1 MVVSNK
7 YWVYFSFMHKK
18 IKDHFIP
25 HAGNDYAPHILQR
38 TAMIGMLGLV
48 LLSFLVANFQALLW
62 QGSSWLVG
70 TILPSIV
77 TDLTN
82 HERTDLSLVPLKRN
96 AVLDKAA
103 QLKADDMATHSYF
116 SHTSPAGVT
125 PWYWFEEAGYLF
137 TYAGENL
144 AVHFS
149 DSDEVVSAWM
159 ASPTHRA
166 NIVNNDYTEIGIGTA
181 RGVYEGYET
190 VFVVQLFGTPAMKSL
205 LPFVAKQ
212 EPVSEL
218 FPVISD
224 TISTSSSF
232 GVVSDDLSITVLGAE
247 VAATA
252 PSPVEIV
259 ANISGSNITDALDRS
274 DLPFLD
280 KSTDSPSLENI
291 PITEPV
297 VIVDDTHVLMYLD
310 TVSTSTNLT
319 PLPVESFIND
329 ISGSSAP
336 IVARLATQPNN
347 ILQILYI
354 IIGLLTISSLLASVL
369 IEWHKQQLL
378 QVSYGVLLLLLMS
391 GLFYMHVVI
400 TAGAVVV

>member
-1 MVVSNK
+1 MR
-7 YWVYFSFMHKK
+7 KK

-25 HAGNDYAPHILQR
+25 HAGNDYTPHMLQK
-38 TAMIGMLGLV
+38 TAMLGMLGLI

-70 TILPSIV
+70 TVLPSIV

-82 HERTDLSLVPLKRN
+82 HERNNLSLTSLRRS

-103 QLKADDMATHSYF
+103 QLKADDMAAGSYF

-125 PWYWFEEAGYLF
+125 PWYWFEQAGYLF

-149 DSDEVVSAWM
+149 DSDEVVEAWM
-159 ASPTHRA
+159 KSPTHRA
-166 NIVNNDYTEIGIGTA
+166 NIINDNYTEIGIGTA

-205 LPFVAKQ
+205 LPLVAKQ
-212 EPVSEL
+212 EPVVEPFPIIKETISTTSL
-218 FPVISD
+218 FQINDDLPIAILGAEITTSSSSLTGPVVENIESDTPNHNGPVISD
-224 TISTSSSF
+224 
-232 GVVSDDLSITVLGAE
+232 VN
-247 VAATA
+247 
-252 PSPVEIV
+252 VEFTPI
-259 ANISGSNITDALDRS
+259 NNPTTTD
-274 DLPFLD
+274 
-280 KSTDSPSLENI
+280 
-291 PITEPV
+291 PV
-297 VIVDDTHVLMYLD
+297 VVVNDTHVFMYLD
-310 TVSTSTNLT
+310 TVSTSTDLI
-319 PLPVESFIND
+319 PLPVST
-329 ISGSSAP
+329 SLSYMSSTSMAIP
-336 IVARLATQPNN
+336 ITARLATQPNN

-354 IIGLLTISSLLASVL
+354 IIGLITIISLLASVL
-369 IEWHKQQLL
+369 IEWRKQQLL

-400 TAGAVVV
+400 TAGALVV

>member
-1 MVVSNK
+1 MR
-7 YWVYFSFMHKK
+7 KK

-25 HAGNDYAPHILQR
+25 HAGNDYAPHMLQK
-38 TAMIGMLGLV
+38 TAMLGMLGLI

-70 TILPSIV
+70 TVLPSIV

-82 HERTDLSLVPLKRN
+82 HERNNLSLTSLRRS

-103 QLKADDMATHSYF
+103 QLKADDMAAGSYF

-125 PWYWFEEAGYLF
+125 PWYWFEQAGYLF

-149 DSDEVVSAWM
+149 DSDEVVEAWM
-159 ASPTHRA
+159 KSPTHRA
-166 NIVNNDYTEIGIGTA
+166 NIVNDNYTEIGIGTA

-205 LPFVAKQ
+205 LPLVAKQ
-212 EPVSEL
+212 EPVVEPFPIIKETISTTSL
-218 FPVISD
+218 FQINDDLPIAILGAEITTSSSSPTGPVVENIESDTPNHSDPVISD
-224 TISTSSSF
+224 
-232 GVVSDDLSITVLGAE
+232 VN
-247 VAATA
+247 
-252 PSPVEIV
+252 VEFTPI
-259 ANISGSNITDALDRS
+259 NNPTTTD
-274 DLPFLD
+274 
-280 KSTDSPSLENI
+280 
-291 PITEPV
+291 PV
-297 VIVDDTHVLMYLD
+297 VVVNDTHVLMYLD
-310 TVSTSTNLT
+310 TVSTSTDLI
-319 PLPVESFIND
+319 PLPVST
-329 ISGSSAP
+329 SLSYMSSTSMAIP
-336 IVARLATQPNN
+336 ITARLATQPNN

-354 IIGLLTISSLLASVL
+354 IIGLLTIISLLASVL
-369 IEWHKQQLL
+369 IEWRKQQLL

-400 TAGAVVV
+400 TAGALVV

>member
-1 MVVSNK
+1 MIVSIK
-7 YWVYFSFMHKK
+7 YRAWFSFMRKK

-25 HAGNDYAPHILQR
+25 HAGNDYTPHMLQK
-38 TAMIGMLGLV
+38 TAMLGMLGLI

-70 TILPSIV
+70 TVLPSIV

-82 HERTDLSLVPLKRN
+82 HERNNLSLTSLRRS

-103 QLKADDMATHSYF
+103 QLKADDMAAGSYF

-125 PWYWFEEAGYLF
+125 PWYWFEQAGYLF

-149 DSDEVVSAWM
+149 DSDEVVEAWM
-159 ASPTHRA
+159 KSPTHRA
-166 NIVNNDYTEIGIGTA
+166 NIVNDNYTEIGIGTA

-205 LPFVAKQ
+205 LPLVAKQ
-212 EPVSEL
+212 EPVVEPFPIIKETISTTSL
-218 FPVISD
+218 FQINDDLPIAILGAEITTSSSSPTVPVVENIESDTPNHSDPVISD
-224 TISTSSSF
+224 
-232 GVVSDDLSITVLGAE
+232 VN
-247 VAATA
+247 
-252 PSPVEIV
+252 VEFTPI
-259 ANISGSNITDALDRS
+259 NNPTTTD
-274 DLPFLD
+274 
-280 KSTDSPSLENI
+280 
-291 PITEPV
+291 PV
-297 VIVDDTHVLMYLD
+297 VVVNDTHVLMYLD
-310 TVSTSTNLT
+310 TVSTSTDLI
-319 PLPVESFIND
+319 PLPVST
-329 ISGSSAP
+329 SLSYMSSTSMAIP
-336 IVARLATQPNN
+336 ITARLATQPNN

-354 IIGLLTISSLLASVL
+354 IIGLLTIISLLASVL
-369 IEWHKQQLL
+369 IEWRKQQLL

-400 TAGAVVV
+400 TAGALGV